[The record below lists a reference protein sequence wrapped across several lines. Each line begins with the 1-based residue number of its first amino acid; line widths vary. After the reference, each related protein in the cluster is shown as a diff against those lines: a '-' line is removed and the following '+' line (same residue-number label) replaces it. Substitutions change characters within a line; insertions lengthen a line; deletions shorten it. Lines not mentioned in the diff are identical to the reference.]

1 MEPEGGLIVRTV
13 LATLLVAA
21 GIALGTSST
30 APAQPAQGFYGY
42 GGYTYGWGGQYGYNF
57 IPACPISYHYAC
69 WHDPYGY
76 QRCGCVVS
84 ERWW

>member
-1 MEPEGGLIVRTV
+1 MRAVFT
-13 LATLLVAA
+13 TLVVAA
-21 GIALGTSST
+21 CIGLGADLGATTT
-30 APAQPAQGFYGY
+30 ASAQPALGFYGY

-57 IPACPISYHYAC
+57 IPACPTGYHYAC

-76 QRCGCVVS
+76 NRCGCLVS